1 MLLHC
6 GDQSES
12 DIMPALQQMVLTDRQ
27 TPAPVTM
34 TLIPNGKTS
43 GEFPFF
49 AVAENRS
56 IEMERST
63 YSIQVRK
70 VPGKRKVRL
79 IFRMPL
85 VQTET
90 INGISFPKQIHEL
103 TWDALVTLPR
113 TSSEAER
120 NNFVGLVQSSL
131 ASTNSLI
138 HDVLV
143 KGQEVW

>member
-6 GDQSES
+6 GAQSES

-27 TPAPVTM
+27 TPTALTHTM
-34 TLIPNGKTS
+34 IPNGKSS

-49 AVAENRS
+49 AVAENVGV
-56 IEMERST
+56 ELERST

-90 INGISFPKQIHEL
+90 INGISVPKLIHEL
-103 TWDALVTLPR
+103 TWDAVVSLPR

-120 NNFVGLVQSSL
+120 NNFVGMVQSSL
-131 ASTNSLI
+131 SASNPLI

-143 KGQEVW
+143 KGQDIW